1 MSEGEEKLHAR
12 LFNAGLHPV
21 DIDLVISVLRSDD
34 YFVYN
39 GVVREV
45 EEIDWIEYADGA
57 TQYTVWTES
66 V

>member
-1 MSEGEEKLHAR
+1 MSEGQDKLHAR

-21 DIDLVISVLRSDD
+21 DIDLVISVLQSDD

-45 EEIDWIEYADGA
+45 EETEWVDYADGS
-57 TQYTVWTES
+57 TQFIVWAES